1 MKINEILNR
10 IKKSEPLKIKDGLY
24 PARIIY
30 NLNTGEYELM
40 AFESSIILSESD
52 IINIIETNEVY
63 FEYDEPIVIE
73 QENSLFKLAVDIA
86 RSSVK

>member
-1 MKINEILNR
+1 MTINEILDR

-40 AFESSIILSESD
+40 AFESSAILTESD
-52 IINIIETNEVY
+52 VINLIETNEIY
-63 FEYDEPIVIE
+63 FEYDEPITIE
-73 QENSLFKLAVDIA
+73 QENPLFKLAADMA
-86 RSSVK
+86 RSFVK